1 MFEVASI
8 PLIIAGALVAC
19 GIGTVIGFFIGRS
32 FTLQNEPQRLK
43 KDRERTLEAL
53 VGLMESTEQL
63 NQEVDVH
70 NVALTS
76 AKTDLS
82 EIDLDHEQG
91 RNIQSDLM
99 QHISTVVEA
108 NRQLENDL
116 TKSRF
121 DLQRQAQELDISRR
135 EARTDALCR
144 VGNRKAFDETLAY
157 RMKMFQDK
165 SENFGLM
172 LIDVDHFKRI
182 NDTFGHQ
189 SGDEVL
195 ISIGA
200 ALKQCVR
207 PEDFVAR
214 LGGDEFAIILHG
226 LDAENANL
234 VGNRIRGTI
243 ELYDFSVGDEKGSS
257 TVVTLSMGLAVA
269 TISDSL
275 EQLYDRADKAL
286 YKSKDLGRNRLQTI
300 VGDDTGGTTTPVVT
314 GKIPNAGSSSQNASV

>member
-8 PLIIAGALVAC
+8 PLILAGVLVAC
-19 GIGTVIGFFIGRS
+19 GIGVVIGFFIGRN
-32 FTLQNEPQRLK
+32 FTIQNESRRLQR
-43 KDRERTLEAL
+43 DRERTLDAL
-53 VGLMESTEQL
+53 AGLMESTKQL

-76 AKTDLS
+76 AKSGLS
-82 EIDLDHEQG
+82 KIDMNNEDGKH
-91 RNIQSDLM
+91 IQLDLM
-99 QHISTVVEA
+99 NHISSVVEA
-108 NRQLENDL
+108 NRQLESDL

-157 RMKMFQDK
+157 RMQMFKDQ

-226 LDAENANL
+226 LDDSNARS
-234 VGNRIRGTI
+234 VGTRIRSTI
-243 ELYDFSVGDEKGSS
+243 ELYDFSVGDEKGTS
-257 TVVTLSMGLAVA
+257 TVVTLSMGLAVVKL
-269 TISDSL
+269 SDSS

-300 VGDDTGGTTTPVVT
+300 VDDPAEAKPAIAPVPTGD
-314 GKIPNAGSSSQNASV
+314 IPNAGSPNASV